1 MESVAL
7 TYAKALFSLS
17 IEEGNSNEILDETKF
32 IYDVITS
39 NKELIKILD
48 SKSIEKEDKKEIIV
62 KIFGQEVNKVVLNFM
77 KLLIDKSRIH
87 NLDQICLEY
96 RKAYLEYNNIK
107 EAKIYSAT
115 KLSDLKMEEL
125 KLGLQQKY
133 NSDFIV
139 ENIIDEKLVA
149 GVKVVI
155 GDLVL
160 DGSVSNKLER
170 MKSSITI

>member
-7 TYAKALFSLS
+7 TYSKALFSLS
-17 IEEGNSNEILDETKF
+17 MEEGISEEILNETKF
-32 IYDVITS
+32 VYDVITS
-39 NKELIKILD
+39 NKELLKILD

-62 KIFGQEVNKVVLNFM
+62 KIFGQEVNKNLLNFM

-96 RKAYLEYNNIK
+96 RKIYLEYNNIK

-115 KLSDLKMEEL
+115 KLSTEKMDEL
-125 KLGLQQKY
+125 KEGLENKY
-133 NSDFIV
+133 DSKFIV

-160 DGSVSNKLER
+160 DGSVSNKLAR